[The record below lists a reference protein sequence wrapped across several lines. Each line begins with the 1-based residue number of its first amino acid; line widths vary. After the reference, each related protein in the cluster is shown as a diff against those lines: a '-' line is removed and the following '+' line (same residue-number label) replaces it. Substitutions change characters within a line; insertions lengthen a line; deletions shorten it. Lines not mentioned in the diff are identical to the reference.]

1 MPIPLNP
8 VTMKKL
14 VLVKQLY
21 QQAYLHSEAR
31 SSPVSRIIAVVTFDL
46 ATETM
51 LKTIVSALDPEKD
64 PDKQFQ
70 GLIQSADSMLA
81 PQSMP
86 PVPDKAQIQHV
97 HSIRNDAQHKAKYPT
112 EDDVNHCRTY
122 IRDFL
127 EHITL
132 QVWDANFDEISL
144 TDLIQHPKIKELL
157 IKTEACLKSGDYVEA
172 IAYAKVTFSRCINL
186 VIKKVIG
193 ELPHFLGTL
202 SSPRDSQVTFETM
215 KTMLMLQ
222 TLGLSFAEYAKYQQ
236 ASSSV
241 LPVETQDDGIRWRFK
256 SEIVTETEEDAKF
269 VVSYVIDAILQVENY
284 VGDIEKPFG
293 ITYR

>member
-1 MPIPLNP
+1 
-8 VTMKKL
+8 
-14 VLVKQLY
+14 
-21 QQAYLHSEAR
+21 
-31 SSPVSRIIAVVTFDL
+31 
-46 ATETM
+46 
-51 LKTIVSALDPEKD
+51 
-64 PDKQFQ
+64 
-70 GLIQSADSMLA
+70 
-81 PQSMP
+81 
-86 PVPDKAQIQHV
+86 
-97 HSIRNDAQHKAKYPT
+97 
-112 EDDVNHCRTY
+112 
-122 IRDFL
+122 
-127 EHITL
+127 
-132 QVWDANFDEISL
+132 
-144 TDLIQHPKIKELL
+144 
-157 IKTEACLKSGDYVEA
+157 
-172 IAYAKVTFSRCINL
+172 
-186 VIKKVIG
+186 VIG